1 MTIFVTGT
9 ATNIGKTFVTALLV
23 GCLSSKYNKIAVVKP
38 IESGVVKSS
47 KSALNSIKKILK
59 KKSDKVDFYNFVTF
73 KQPVAPFTAS
83 LINKK
88 PIDFNM
94 IVKNINHLKGKYDLV
109 VIEGAGGLKVPIT
122 KKLQMIDLIKKIK
135 ADVIL
140 VTSPSLGTINH
151 TLLSYEALKRM
162 KIKFRG
168 IIINNYPKKP
178 NISEIYN
185 PIIISQNNVKILG
198 LVPRFSSSDSKK
210 SKINYKNFFDPSLNG
225 TFNLKNFLQTCN
237 LKFSKISNKVS

>member
-1 MTIFVTGT
+1 
-9 ATNIGKTFVTALLV
+9 
-23 GCLSSKYNKIAVVKP
+23 
-38 IESGVVKSS
+38 
-47 KSALNSIKKILK
+47 
-59 KKSDKVDFYNFVTF
+59 
-73 KQPVAPFTAS
+73 
-83 LINKK
+83 
-88 PIDFNM
+88 
-94 IVKNINHLKGKYDLV
+94 
-109 VIEGAGGLKVPIT
+109 
-122 KKLQMIDLIKKIK
+122 MIDLIKKIK

-210 SKINYKNFFDPSLNG
+210 SKINYKKFF
-225 TFNLKNFLQTCN
+225 FAQY
-237 LKFSKISNKVS
+237 SN